1 MSLLR
6 KASIVTTPTS
16 YENGK
21 ILSVKPS
28 IVLGEE
34 LITNGNFVTNLDG
47 WILSASTP
55 PVWDNGMM
63 KMASDGATFSRAD
76 QSFVTKI
83 GAKYKFEIN
92 KLINTNN
99 ILVKIGDGIGNSN
112 VLNQTLSSINKY
124 TFTITATSTTT
135 YIRIEDGSGTDG
147 GYVSNISVK
156 EVLDADFDF
165 TRNSSATRV
174 NSQGLIE
181 DMQILSGDLVSNGDF
196 SQIGSELVANG
207 DFSNSFTNWISQG
220 DSITIV
226 DGAARINRITNTT
239 VKTIRTC
246 GGISRR

>member
-1 MSLLR
+1 MSNLLE
-6 KASIVTTPTS
+6 KASIATTPTA

-28 IVLGEE
+28 VVLGSE

-47 WILSASTP
+47 WILSTSTP

-92 KLINTNN
+92 KLINNHN

-112 VLNQTLSSINKY
+112 VFNQTLSSIDEY
-124 TFTITATSTTT
+124 TFTITATSTTS
-135 YIRIEDGSGTDG
+135 YIRLEDGSGTDG

-156 EVLDADFDF
+156 EAIDGDFDF

-174 NSQGLIE
+174 NSEGLIE
-181 DMQILSGDLVSNGDF
+181 DVTLV
-196 SQIGSELVANG
+196 V
-207 DFSNSFTNWISQG
+207 T
-220 DSITIV
+220 
-226 DGAARINRITNTT
+226 
-239 VKTIRTC
+239 
-246 GGISRR
+246 